1 VIKIVFKNI
10 QRIKKAIPE
19 VLHIV
24 MYYNNGTVYQTT
36 FDSNMN
42 VPKIGENLAESLAH
56 IKIVYDLCN
65 FAYKEYNKLIFETD
79 EISTI
84 ILKLGEDSNIALFF
98 KKEDD
103 TDLKLTAI
111 KRYLSR
117 IESLVDMDEKELL
130 LQDILV
136 KEEELKNIKLNL
148 QLKQEIFSE
157 NLILIDKINRGDEVG
172 DVETLIKNSQSLQDE
187 ISKINVEIENLTNDI
202 SSSRGKIEGAS

>member
-1 VIKIVFKNI
+1 MVFKNI
-10 QRIKKAIPE
+10 QRIKKAMPE

-24 MYYNNGTVYQTT
+24 MYYNNGTVYQTS

-42 VPKIGENLAESLAH
+42 IPKIGENLAESIAH
-56 IKIVYDLCN
+56 IKILYDLCN
-65 FAYKEYNKLIFETD
+65 FTYKEFTKLIFETD

-130 LQDILV
+130 LQDILL
-136 KEEELKNIKLNL
+136 KEEELKNMKMNL
-148 QLKQEIFSE
+148 QSKQEILSE

-172 DVETLIKNSQSLQDE
+172 DVETLTKNTQSLQDE
-187 ISKINVEIENLTNDI
+187 INKINVEIENLTNDI
-202 SSSRGKIEGAS
+202 TSFRGKIEGAS